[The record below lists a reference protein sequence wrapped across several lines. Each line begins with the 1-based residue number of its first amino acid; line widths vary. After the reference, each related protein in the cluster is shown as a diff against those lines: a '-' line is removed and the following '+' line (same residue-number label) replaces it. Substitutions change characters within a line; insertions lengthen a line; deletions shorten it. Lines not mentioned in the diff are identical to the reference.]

1 MAYLGETKM
10 PLPNVLRIT
19 AEFVINRQLRHAF
32 EEQDL
37 ELGRIADLL
46 DTAKREDI
54 PLDVPGLSYA
64 LKKRLEI
71 MADELAVNPRE
82 ETLVLFNAAMKLVRS
97 LPFPV
102 DLWKIQN
109 VYYQLAETILP
120 ELQSRDDEQSRRWC
134 DEFVRLGEQLEI
146 EVTRLVQAA
155 QSVA

>member
-1 MAYLGETKM
+1 
-10 PLPNVLRIT
+10 
-19 AEFVINRQLRHAF
+19 
-32 EEQDL
+32 
-37 ELGRIADLL
+37 
-46 DTAKREDI
+46 
-54 PLDVPGLSYA
+54 
-64 LKKRLEI
+64 